1 MNYDILIIGAGPGGY
16 EMAAEAAREGLSVA
30 VVERAH
36 VGGTC
41 LNEGCIPTKAL
52 CHCAQVLRT
61 VRGASAYGI
70 SCGEVT
76 ADYSVAASH
85 KASVVDQLRQGVK
98 GLLGAPGITIISG
111 EAEMADAH
119 TVKVGDQV
127 LTARNVVIATGSE
140 PRNLPIPGA
149 DLAMSSTDALALTAL
164 PESLCVIGGGVIGME
179 FAGIFAAY
187 GVEVTV
193 VEYCKEILPPFDKDV
208 AKRLRTVLQKQ
219 GVKFFKQAAV
229 TAIEKADSGLV
240 VSFDLK
246 GKPQQVNCE
255 AALMAVGRKPVLP
268 AGLDKAGVIVGR
280 RGIDVDDHML
290 TSVAGVYAIGDVN
303 GRCMLAH
310 AATAQGMVALA
321 HIMDKPCGVKLDI
334 VPSAVFT
341 QPELSMVGLTEEQ
354 CKAQQLDVAVKKGFF
369 RSNGKALSMDETD
382 GLVKMVVDNASGA
395 ILGCHICG
403 PHASDLIQEVVT
415 VMNAGL
421 PVSTLAAAIHG
432 HPTLS
437 EAVLGV
443 VRQFV

>member
-1 MNYDILIIGAGPGGY
+1 MDYEILIIGAGPGGY
-16 EMAAEAAREGLSVA
+16 EMAAEAAREGLKVA
-30 VVERAH
+30 IVERAH

-41 LNEGCIPTKAL
+41 LNQGCIPTKAL

-61 VRGASAYGI
+61 VRQASTYGI
-70 SCGEVT
+70 SCGEIT

-85 KASVVDQLRQGVK
+85 KEAVVAQLRQGVQ
-98 GLLGAPGITIISG
+98 GLLSAPGITLIEG
-111 EAEMADAH
+111 NAEFVDAH
-119 TVKVGDQV
+119 TVKVGEQTV
-127 LTARNVVIATGSE
+127 TAKNVVIATGSE

-149 DLAMSSTDALALTAL
+149 DLTISSTDALALTTL
-164 PESLCVIGGGVIGME
+164 PKSLCVIGGGVIGME

-208 AKRLRTVLQKQ
+208 SKRLRTVLTKQ
-219 GVKFFKQAAV
+219 GVKFYTQAAV
-229 TAIEKADSGLV
+229 TSIEKTDNGLA

-246 GKPQQVNCE
+246 GKTQQVECE
-255 AALMAVGRKPVLP
+255 KALMAVGRKPVLP
-268 AGLDKAGVIVGR
+268 AGVEAAGVTVGR
-280 RGIDVDDHML
+280 RGIEVDDNML
-290 TSVAGVYAIGDVN
+290 TSAEGVYAIGDVN

-321 HIMDKPCGVKLDI
+321 HITGKPCGVKLDI

-354 CKAQQLDVAVKKGFF
+354 CKAKELDVTVKKSFF

-382 GLVKMVVDNASGA
+382 GLVKMVVDNASGQ

-415 VMNAGL
+415 AMNAGL
-421 PVSTLAAAIHG
+421 PVQTLAASIHG

-443 VRQFV
+443 VRQFA